1 MALVPRGNLIYVV
14 SAGQVEVTKKK
25 KKKPGKSP
33 YAKTTD
39 TGIEP
44 EVAAKRLNIDW
55 DSAADIKETDVSDD
69 AELPS
74 ILVCFF
80 STKTVGFVLSSMDFF
95 LILILT
101 YLPESVAGLR
111 STIPSDSISSH
122 NWYFCSANSLL

>member
-1 MALVPRGNLIYVV
+1 M
-14 SAGQVEVTKKK
+14 KK

-80 STKTVGFVLSSMDFF
+80 STNTVGFVLYLSSMNFF
-95 LILILT
+95 FILT